1 LFCWIRGNMLL
12 GVQGGDIHS
21 IIWHIM
27 NCRYAPSIFGASS
40 LCSPYKWC
48 DILAPTLD
56 DFSASF
62 ILSIEPFTA
71 MSWHVSQ
78 VQFFFFFPFLCSTS
92 SHLYVRL
99 QYVGALNDLG
109 TMLHMLQKLG
119 VEFPQRDEQHAVPIF
134 TPPQLQPIPN
144 FYPSTAYTNQ
154 HSPGIVP
161 PRAESN
167 DNLPGMRFV
176 TSISFEVH
184 GQ

>member
-1 LFCWIRGNMLL
+1 LFCWIRGNMHL

-27 NCRYAPSIFGASS
+27 NCRYASSIFGASS
-40 LCSPYKWC
+40 LCRPHKWC

-78 VQFFFFFPFLCSTS
+78 VQFFFFFPFLCPLPHICMSGYSMLVLSMT
-92 SHLYVRL
+92 Y
-99 QYVGALNDLG
+99 LG

-119 VEFPQRDEQHAVPIF
+119 VEFPRTEAVLYMSLFP
-134 TPPQLQPIPN
+134 
-144 FYPSTAYTNQ
+144 
-154 HSPGIVP
+154 
-161 PRAESN
+161 
-167 DNLPGMRFV
+167 
-176 TSISFEVH
+176 
-184 GQ
+184 

>member
-1 LFCWIRGNMLL
+1 LFCWIRGNMLS

-21 IIWHIM
+21 IIWRIM
-27 NCRYAPSIFGASS
+27 NCRYTPSIFGASS
-40 LCSPYKWC
+40 LCSPQSGVVYWLPLW
-48 DILAPTLD
+48 IT
-56 DFSASF
+56 FQHHF

-99 QYVGALNDLG
+99 QYVDALNDLG

-119 VEFPQRDEQHAVPIF
+119 VEFPQRDEEHAVPIF

-144 FYPSTAYTNQ
+144 FYPSAAYPNQ
-154 HSPGIVP
+154 QSPGMVP
-161 PRAESN
+161 PRAESI

-176 TSISFEVH
+176 TSIAFEVH